1 MTPVQDITKTGYNH
15 FCRLPH
21 CNHKSCG
28 NCVLFTNTEEDDRLA
43 MRDAGI
49 KAIEEVKASENGDA
63 ELPQVDIDKLLEGGA
78 KRPRVDNAPQ
88 FNVFQQLPNLAH
100 NALHGFQLNGA
111 PFGGFGQ
118 PVPAYFPAPA
128 PRRGRRGR
136 RRRY

>member
-1 MTPVQDITKTGYNH
+1 MHEQDITKTGYNH

-21 CNHKSCG
+21 CDHKSCG

-49 KAIEEVKASENGDA
+49 KAIEEVKATENGDA

-78 KRPRVDNAPQ
+78 KNMPKRPRVDNAPQ
-88 FNVFQQLPNLAH
+88 AYVFQPLQNLA
-100 NALHGFQLNGA
+100 NQAVQGFQQA
-111 PFGGFGQ
+111 FGGQFGFGQ
-118 PVPAYFPAPA
+118 ARP
-128 PRRGRRGR
+128 PRRGRGR